1 MKITDWF
8 KSLLSKVRKND
19 YMLQKGNNES
29 KIQQEEKKDFIPRVD
44 VSNIQ
49 HQKTREEILIDLNTD
64 IIIEDFSEQ
73 YNYGKFSADN
83 IRKKYDLQS
92 KLTDEDLTAIS
103 CLYGA
108 IKDGHME
115 ERDFSDNK
123 INKFLKENPNN
134 IVVLVNLMIK
144 DAKKLYE
151 SLDDDKLNS
160 TTVQGL
166 IPGSYGDI
174 SAIIEEYTKENEIQ
188 EK

>member
-1 MKITDWF
+1 MKIIDWF
-8 KSLLSKVRKND
+8 KSLFSKVRKND
-19 YMLQKGNNES
+19 YMLEEGNNES
-29 KIQQEEKKDFIPRVD
+29 KIKQDEKKNFIPRVD

-49 HQKTREEILIDLNTD
+49 HQKTREEVLRDLNRD
-64 IIIEDFSEQ
+64 IIIEDLSEE
-73 YNYGKFSADN
+73 YNYGKFSTDN
-83 IRKKYDLQS
+83 IREKYDLQS

-108 IKDGHME
+108 IKDGNKE
-115 ERDFSDNK
+115 EHDFSDNK
-123 INKFLKENPNN
+123 INKFLKENSNN

-151 SLDDDKLNS
+151 SLDDDISKS

-174 SAIIEEYTKENEIQ
+174 STIIEEYTKENEIQ

>member
-1 MKITDWF
+1 MKIIDWF
-8 KSLLSKVRKND
+8 KSLFSKVRKSN
-19 YMLQKGNNES
+19 YMLEEGNNES
-29 KIQQEEKKDFIPRVD
+29 KIKQEEKKDFIPKVD

-49 HQKTREEILIDLNTD
+49 HQKTREEILRDLNTD

-83 IRKKYDLQS
+83 IREKYDLQS
-92 KLTDEDLTAIS
+92 KLADEDLTAIS

-108 IKDGHME
+108 IKDGNME
-115 ERDFSDNK
+115 ERDFSDNN

-151 SLDDDKLNS
+151 SLDEDKLKS